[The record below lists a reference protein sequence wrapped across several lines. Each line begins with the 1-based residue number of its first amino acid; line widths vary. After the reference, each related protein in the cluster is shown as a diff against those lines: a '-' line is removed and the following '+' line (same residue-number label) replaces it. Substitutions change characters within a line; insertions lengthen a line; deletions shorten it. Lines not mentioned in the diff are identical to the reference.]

1 MVRVCEGELV
11 QRPCRDRARL
21 LRRQPGRTRG
31 ANIAMPVDGS
41 FIQRAPAR
49 PTTEEL
55 EQKRRL
61 EAQKKREREEEARRK
76 RDEMIRQRTEET
88 SL

>member
-1 MVRVCEGELV
+1 
-11 QRPCRDRARL
+11 
-21 LRRQPGRTRG
+21 
-31 ANIAMPVDGS
+31 MPVDGGS

-55 EQKRRL
+55 EKRRRL

-88 SL
+88 SM

>member
-1 MVRVCEGELV
+1 MWL
-11 QRPCRDRARL
+11 PCGIQHYGAVSERCSL
-21 LRRQPGRTRG
+21 SSQPARTRG
-31 ANIAMPVDGS
+31 ANIAMPVDGAS

-49 PTTEEL
+49 PTAEEM
-55 EQKRRL
+55 EHKRRL
-61 EAQKKREREEEARRK
+61 EVQKKREREDEARRK

>member
-1 MVRVCEGELV
+1 MPTEG
-11 QRPCRDRARL
+11 C
-21 LRRQPGRTRG
+21 
-31 ANIAMPVDGS
+31 S

-49 PTTEEL
+49 PTADEL
-55 EQKRRL
+55 EQRRRL
-61 EAQKKREREEEARRK
+61 EVQKKRERKEEALRK

>member
-1 MVRVCEGELV
+1 
-11 QRPCRDRARL
+11 
-21 LRRQPGRTRG
+21 
-31 ANIAMPVDGS
+31 MPVDGAS

-49 PTTEEL
+49 PTAEEM
-55 EQKRRL
+55 EHKRRL
-61 EAQKKREREEEARRK
+61 EVQKKREREDEARRK